1 MRSDWRRKK
10 GRQENAAP
18 YGLAIPCGLDIP
30 VTTLVITP
38 VSKSRLPTEVST
50 AEYAAPGEKMFLEM
64 E

>member
-1 MRSDWRRKK
+1 MK
-10 GRQENAAP
+10 
-18 YGLAIPCGLDIP
+18 AIPCGLTIP

-38 VSKSRLPTEVST
+38 LSKSRLPTEVSA